1 MDPKPAQKLA
11 SVLGLIYED
20 LQNTVKR
27 SDFEALQRVVGE
39 LAVSQKELAEAQKR
53 TEARLQELTE
63 AQNRT
68 EARVGELTEA
78 QKRTEARVQELTEA
92 QKRTEARLGE
102 LTEAQNRTEARVE
115 ELTRS
120 QKELAEAQRRTE
132 ARVEELARSQKELAE
147 AQKRTEARVEELA
160 RSQKELAEAQ
170 KRTEAR
176 VQELTEAQKRTEAR
190 LGELAEA
197 QKRTEARVEE
207 LTRSQKEL
215 AEAQKRTE
223 SALAKLA
230 ERLDDTNKQ
239 LGGLAITVGFTLEN
253 EAYRALPVL
262 LERDHQLKLTE
273 PLRRDYLADAKG
285 RDLEVNILG
294 RGIHGS
300 DPVWIIGEA
309 KAQLSKNEVDRFI
322 RNRVEPLKPVCG
334 KVFPILVAHMVS
346 SRDVPEYARQ
356 RGVALYLSYQFGQ
369 Q

>member
-1 MDPKPAQKLA
+1 VINTLRIYEELSEVMDPKPAQKLA

-120 QKELAEAQRRTE
+120 QKELAEAQR
-132 ARVEELARSQKELAE
+132 
-147 AQKRTEARVEELA
+147 RTEARVEELA

>member
-1 MDPKPAQKLA
+1 MINTLRIYEELSEVMDPKPAQKLA

-132 ARVEELARSQKELAE
+132 ARVEELARSQK
-147 AQKRTEARVEELA
+147 
-160 RSQKELAEAQ
+160 
-170 KRTEAR
+170 
-176 VQELTEAQKRTEAR
+176 
-190 LGELAEA
+190 ELAEA

>member
-1 MDPKPAQKLA
+1 MINTLRIYEELSEVMDPKPAQKLA

-68 EARVGELTEA
+68 EARVGELT
-78 QKRTEARVQELTEA
+78 
-92 QKRTEARLGE
+92 
-102 LTEAQNRTEARVE
+102 
-115 ELTRS
+115 
-120 QKELAEAQRRTE
+120 
-132 ARVEELARSQKELAE
+132 
-147 AQKRTEARVEELA
+147 
-160 RSQKELAEAQ
+160 EAQ

>member
-1 MDPKPAQKLA
+1 VINTLRIYEELSEVMDPRPAQKLA

-20 LQNTVKR
+20 LQDTVKR
-27 SDFEALQRVVGE
+27 SDFEALQRVVSE
-39 LAVSQKELAEAQKR
+39 LAV
-53 TEARLQELTE
+53 
-63 AQNRT
+63 
-68 EARVGELTEA
+68 
-78 QKRTEARVQELTEA
+78 
-92 QKRTEARLGE
+92 
-102 LTEAQNRTEARVE
+102 
-115 ELTRS
+115 
-120 QKELAEAQRRTE
+120 
-132 ARVEELARSQKELAE
+132 SQKELAE

-160 RSQKELAEAQ
+160 EAQKRTEARVEELAEAQ

-176 VQELTEAQKRTEAR
+176 VEELSAAQKQTEIR

-207 LTRSQKEL
+207 LTRSLNEL
-215 AEAQKRTE
+215 SEAQKSTEIRLGELAAAQQRTE

-239 LGGLAITVGFTLEN
+239 LGGLAITVGYTLEN

-262 LERDHQLKLTE
+262 LERDHQVKLTE
-273 PLRRDYLADAKG
+273 PLRRDYLADARG

-294 RGIHGS
+294 RGTRGS
-300 DPVWIIGEA
+300 EPVWIIGEA

-322 RNRVEPLKPVCG
+322 RNRVEPLKAVCG

>member
-1 MDPKPAQKLA
+1 MDPRPAQKLA

-20 LQNTVKR
+20 LQETVKR
-27 SDFEALQRVVGE
+27 SDFEALQRVVSE

-53 TEARLQELTE
+53 TEAR
-63 AQNRT
+63 
-68 EARVGELTEA
+68 
-78 QKRTEARVQELTEA
+78 
-92 QKRTEARLGE
+92 
-102 LTEAQNRTEARVE
+102 VE
-115 ELTRS
+115 ELS
-120 QKELAEAQRRTE
+120 A
-132 ARVEELARSQKELAE
+132 
-147 AQKRTEARVEELA
+147 AQKQTEI
-160 RSQKELAEAQ
+160 
-170 KRTEAR
+170 
-176 VQELTEAQKRTEAR
+176 R

-207 LTRSQKEL
+207 LTRSLNEL
-215 AEAQKRTE
+215 SEAQKSTEIRLGELAAAQQRTE

-239 LGGLAITVGFTLEN
+239 LGGLAITVGYTLEN

-262 LERDHQLKLTE
+262 LERDHQVKLTE
-273 PLRRDYLADAKG
+273 PLRRDYLADARG

-294 RGIHGS
+294 RGTRGS
-300 DPVWIIGEA
+300 EPVWIIGEA

-322 RNRVEPLKPVCG
+322 RNRVEPLKAVCG

>member
-1 MDPKPAQKLA
+1 MINTLRIYEELSEVMDPKPAQKLA

-102 LTEAQNRTEARVE
+102 LTEAQN
-115 ELTRS
+115 
-120 QKELAEAQRRTE
+120 
-132 ARVEELARSQKELAE
+132 
-147 AQKRTEARVEELA
+147 
-160 RSQKELAEAQ
+160 
-170 KRTEAR
+170 
-176 VQELTEAQKRTEAR
+176 
-190 LGELAEA
+190 
-197 QKRTEARVEE
+197 RTEARVEE

>member
-1 MDPKPAQKLA
+1 MINTLRIYEELSEVMDPKPAQKLA

-120 QKELAEAQRRTE
+120 QKELAEAQR
-132 ARVEELARSQKELAE
+132 
-147 AQKRTEARVEELA
+147 
-160 RSQKELAEAQ
+160 
-170 KRTEAR
+170 
-176 VQELTEAQKRTEAR
+176 
-190 LGELAEA
+190 
-197 QKRTEARVEE
+197 RTEARVEE

>member
-1 MDPKPAQKLA
+1 MINTLRIYEELSEVMDPKPAQKLA

-120 QKELAEAQRRTE
+120 QKELAEAQR
-132 ARVEELARSQKELAE
+132 
-147 AQKRTEARVEELA
+147 RTEARVEELA

>member
-1 MDPKPAQKLA
+1 MINTLRIYEELSEVMDPRPAQKLA

-20 LQNTVKR
+20 LQDTVKR
-27 SDFEALQRVVGE
+27 SDFEALQRVVSE

-53 TEARLQELTE
+53 TEAR
-63 AQNRT
+63 
-68 EARVGELTEA
+68 
-78 QKRTEARVQELTEA
+78 
-92 QKRTEARLGE
+92 
-102 LTEAQNRTEARVE
+102 VE
-115 ELTRS
+115 ELS
-120 QKELAEAQRRTE
+120 A
-132 ARVEELARSQKELAE
+132 
-147 AQKRTEARVEELA
+147 AQKQTEI
-160 RSQKELAEAQ
+160 
-170 KRTEAR
+170 
-176 VQELTEAQKRTEAR
+176 R

-197 QKRTEARVEE
+197 QKRTETRVEE
-207 LTRSQKEL
+207 LTRSLNEL
-215 AEAQKRTE
+215 SEAQKSTEIRLGELAAAQQRTE

-239 LGGLAITVGFTLEN
+239 LGGLAITVGYTLEN

-262 LERDHQLKLTE
+262 LERDHQVKLTE
-273 PLRRDYLADAKG
+273 PLRRDYLADARG

-294 RGIHGS
+294 RGTRGS
-300 DPVWIIGEA
+300 EPVWIIGEA

-322 RNRVEPLKPVCG
+322 RNRVEPLKAVCG

>member
-1 MDPKPAQKLA
+1 VINTLRIYEELSEVMDPKPAQKLA

-68 EARVGELTEA
+68 EARV
-78 QKRTEARVQELTEA
+78 
-92 QKRTEARLGE
+92 
-102 LTEAQNRTEARVE
+102 E

-120 QKELAEAQRRTE
+120 QKELAEAQRRTEARVEELARSQKELAEAQKRTE